1 VGGNI
6 SEIERTKILSFVAYW
21 LVFSLS
27 YFDMY
32 VYDSITKLPIFVM
45 QLGLSFVAAGI
56 HFLLSS
62 LPDKATQSMTIIF
75 ICIRVS

>member
-6 SEIERTKILSFVAYW
+6 SVIDTLICMLMTQLPSF
-21 LVFSLS
+21 LF
-27 YFDMY
+27 
-32 VYDSITKLPIFVM
+32 FVM

-75 ICIRVS
+75 ICIRVSC